1 MSKNLTDLEVFLEK
15 YNTLLTSLASSKIYL
30 ETAYKYQDFYGE
42 WGMTSLRFITP
53 FLWIFPLIA
62 SSLLTISFKR
72 QKLTGS
78 MQKCMISLMAFD
90 VFFAVST
97 GVKDAVLNAQHGNYD
112 YVEYRICFFLLIFIR
127 FQTIIHGTSL
137 WIKSLML
144 IHRVLIFLFPL
155 TFRFLRM
162 RLILIPLFFFHI
174 LVVVFYMASTHLIPI
189 QSFATVQQFTPG
201 MPFERIEACMIDP
214 ESEFFKGPYYRFE
227 QVFSFITQIIYLTLL
242 PICIHIVCTFLFI
255 VLVRKEIKKLSYLT
269 DMCSS
274 QILKKVKYL
283 IIIKVHICLGISFML
298 QETPIYFTLSYIYF
312 SDGVTNLRDAN
323 SVFLNYM
330 LLTFAIGKPIDLII
344 YASLSKKVK
353 TELQKIVCCKNIGTQ
368 R

>member
-1 MSKNLTDLEVFLEK
+1 M
-15 YNTLLTSLASSKIYL
+15 
-30 ETAYKYQDFYGE
+30 
-42 WGMTSLRFITP
+42 
-53 FLWIFPLIA
+53 
-62 SSLLTISFKR
+62 
-72 QKLTGS
+72 
-78 MQKCMISLMAFD
+78 
-90 VFFAVST
+90 
-97 GVKDAVLNAQHGNYD
+97 
-112 YVEYRICFFLLIFIR
+112 
-127 FQTIIHGTSL
+127 
-137 WIKSLML
+137 
-144 IHRVLIFLFPL
+144 
-155 TFRFLRM
+155 
-162 RLILIPLFFFHI
+162 
-174 LVVVFYMASTHLIPI
+174 
-189 QSFATVQQFTPG
+189 
-201 MPFERIEACMIDP
+201 
-214 ESEFFKGPYYRFE
+214 
-227 QVFSFITQIIYLTLL
+227 L

-353 TELQKIVCCKNIGTQ
+353 TELRKIVCCKNMGTQ